1 MFLNNTGININQ
13 AMTIYGIQGGSQ
25 TAIKVSGTTA
35 GTITGAQNTIFGITQ
50 VVLNFN
56 GYVNSGA
63 TNQTV
68 DFPYSFTQIPTVGSN
83 DTGLVISATASGITI
98 TSPDSATIFTGNVI
112 IFGV

>member
-1 MFLNNTGININQ
+1 MWLNGTGINLNE
-13 AMTIYGIQGGSQ
+13 ALAIYGIQGGAQ
-25 TAIKVSGTTA
+25 TAISASGTTA

-50 VVLNFN
+50 VVLNFS

-83 DTGLVISATASGITI
+83 DTGLVISATVSGITI